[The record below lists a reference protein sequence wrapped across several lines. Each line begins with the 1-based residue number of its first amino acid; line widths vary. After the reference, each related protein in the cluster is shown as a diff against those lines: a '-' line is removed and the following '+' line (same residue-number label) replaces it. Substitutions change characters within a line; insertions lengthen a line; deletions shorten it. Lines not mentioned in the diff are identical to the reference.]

1 MQVLKYF
8 DVLVDHMQSV
18 MYSADVSFT
27 LLQDMVCDCSLW
39 SVTPKPKYWQQPF
52 KWMTASLNVNKYI
65 HTSVVL
71 ERSCACNKR

>member
-27 LLQDMVCDCSLW
+27 LLQDMVCVIVACGQSPLSL
-39 SVTPKPKYWQQPF
+39 STGSSP
-52 KWMTASLNVNKYI
+52 S
-65 HTSVVL
+65 SG
-71 ERSCACNKR
+71 